1 MQLNYTDSNF
11 RSICS
16 ISCALEI
23 LGDKWTLL
31 IIRDALF
38 VGSKSF
44 GEFRSS
50 PEKIASNILT
60 DRLEKLVSNGIFE
73 KNRNPDNK
81 LKFDYTLTDRGQ
93 QLKPIL
99 FAMGKW
105 GNENIKGTCSVEE
118 QVKSLLDTS
127 NAANQS
133 DLVENTSS
141 RDLL

>member
-1 MQLNYTDSNF
+1 MQLKQVDLSF
-11 RSICS
+11 RSMCS

-60 DRLEKLVSNGIFE
+60 DRLEKLVSHGIFE
-73 KNRNPDNK
+73 KTRNPDNK
-81 LKFDYTLTDRGQ
+81 LKFDYTLTDKGH

-99 FAMGKW
+99 FALGKW
-105 GNENIKGTCSVEE
+105 GCDNINGTNNVEE
-118 QVKSLLDTS
+118 MIEKYGGGKTH
-127 NAANQS
+127 
-133 DLVENTSS
+133 
-141 RDLL
+141 